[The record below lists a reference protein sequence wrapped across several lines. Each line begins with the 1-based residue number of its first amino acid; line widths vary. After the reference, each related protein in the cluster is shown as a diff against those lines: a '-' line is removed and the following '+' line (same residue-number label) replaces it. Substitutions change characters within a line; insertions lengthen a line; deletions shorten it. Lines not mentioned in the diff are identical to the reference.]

1 MTPPKIILDTEVYV
15 DYFLV
20 MFMDERGRTAAFEMF
35 DGHPLDT
42 ESVLRFLENPA
53 VEIVTFNG
61 NNYDLPILRMALAG
75 ATCEELKAASN
86 DIIENDVK
94 PWEFDKAYKVQKF
107 NCNHIDLI
115 EVAPGQNSL
124 KIYGGRLHCEKL
136 QDLPIEH
143 TASIAPEDRPLLR
156 RYCKND
162 LITTLA
168 LAKEL
173 TGQIELRRTMGAEL
187 AKQID
192 DLDMGYIFK
201 SDDLR
206 SKSDAQIAES
216 VLKQRVF
223 VQTGAIPR
231 KRPIAYKRFNYVPP
245 VYVQFRTADL
255 QQALDVIKAADFKV
269 KDTGHVEMPQSIDD
283 LDIRIGQTQ
292 YKLGIGGIHSQE
304 SEVTHKADETTLLRD
319 IDVRSYY
326 PNLMLNMGM
335 YPDATGPHFLVAYR
349 DILTE
354 RLAAKDAGEK
364 VKDAALKITLNGTFG
379 KTSSQYS
386 VLYNPSMMLHT
397 TLTGQLSMLMLI
409 EALETRGIPVVS
421 ANTDGVVVKC
431 PRAKEEAQR
440 RIVKA
445 WEAVTNLETE
455 ETNYSAIYARD
466 VNSYVAVKLDGSV
479 KTKGFFAKAGL
490 AKSPQNEVC
499 IDALIAYLS
508 EGTPLETTIYGCRDI
523 RKFLTVRRVTGGAV
537 KDGLA
542 LGKAIR
548 WYYSTAIKGTIN
560 YASNGNVVPLTAG
573 ARPCMDLP
581 EHFPSDVDHEWY
593 VTAAQG
599 LLMDIGL
606 VPRSVIPKLPRANS
620 KIWKEFLSQGIVE
633 IDEYGKKRWAVPL
646 SQIPQL
652 NPNDLPKMTTL
663 CSVAHQTGE
672 CL

>member
-1 MTPPKIILDTEVYV
+1 MNPPKIILDIECYV

-20 MFMDERGRTAAFEMF
+20 MFMDERGRSAAFERTA
-35 DGHPLDT
+35 DQELDT
-42 ESVLRFLENPA
+42 DGVLRFLENPD

-61 NNYDLPILRMALAG
+61 NNYDLPILRMALTG
-75 ATCEELKAASN
+75 ADCAALKAASN

-94 PWEFDKAYKVQKF
+94 PWEFDKLYPVQRF
-107 NCNHIDLI
+107 QCNHIDLI

-124 KIYGGRLHCEKL
+124 KIYGGRLHCDKL

-143 TASIAPEDRPLLR
+143 TASISPEQRTLLR

-162 LITTLA
+162 LRTTLA
-168 LAKEL
+168 LAREL
-173 TGQIELRRTMGAEL
+173 DKQIELRRVMSAEL
-187 AKQID
+187 AQQID
-192 DLDMGYIFK
+192 ELEMSYIFK

-231 KRPIAYKRFNYVPP
+231 KRPIAYKRFTYKAPA
-245 VYVQFRTADL
+245 YVQFRTPEL
-255 QQALDVIKAADFKV
+255 QQALEVITSSDFVVKA
-269 KDTGHVEMPQSIDD
+269 TGHVAMPEAIDK
-283 LDIRIGQTQ
+283 LEIRIGTTQ
-292 YKLGIGGIHSQE
+292 YNLGLGGIHSQE
-304 SEVTHKADETTLLRD
+304 SEVTHKADGDTLLRD

-326 PNLMLNMGM
+326 PNLILNMGM
-335 YPDATGPHFLVAYR
+335 YPDSTGPHFLVAYR

-379 KTSSQYS
+379 KTSNQYS
-386 VLYNPSMMLHT
+386 VLYNPSMMIHT

-431 PRAKEEAQR
+431 PRAKEEVQR
-440 RIVKA
+440 RIVAA
-445 WEAVTNLETE
+445 WEKVTNLETE

-466 VNSYVAVKLDGSV
+466 VNSYVAVKTDGSV

-490 AKSPQNEVC
+490 SKSPQNEIC
-499 IDALIAYLS
+499 IDALLAYLAD
-508 EGTPLETTIYGCRDI
+508 GVPMETTIYGCQDI

-537 KDGLA
+537 KDGKLI
-542 LGKAIR
+542 GKAIR
-548 WYYSTAIKGTIN
+548 WYYSTGVTGTLN
-560 YASNGNVVPLTAG
+560 YASNGNVVPRSAG

-581 EHFPSDVDHEWY
+581 ENLPNDIDYEWY
-593 VTAAQG
+593 VSEAQG

-606 VPRSVIPKLPRANS
+606 VKRPVMPKLPRRNT
-620 KIWKEFLSQGIVE
+620 KVWKALEAQGIVE
-633 IDEYGKKRWAVPL
+633 TDEYGKPQWAVPL
-646 SQIPQL
+646 SEIPDQFKL
-652 NPNDLPKMTTL
+652 AK
-663 CSVAHQTGE
+663 V
-672 CL
+672 